1 MEGRRT
7 NDWPNA
13 PLLKKSSHNDIRS
26 CRAMNRAFPPWNGPL
41 GGGARSSTRLQE
53 TQPDAL
59 SGWSDDQVE
68 AELSSLQCGES
79 KQPVTEAL
87 LVAMQDPFRR
97 DSES

>member
-1 MEGRRT
+1 
-7 NDWPNA
+7 
-13 PLLKKSSHNDIRS
+13 
-26 CRAMNRAFPPWNGPL
+26 MNRAFPSWNGPL
-41 GGGARSSTRLQE
+41 GGRTVFTQLQE

-87 LVAMQDPFRR
+87 LVAMQDPFRG
-97 DSES
+97 DSGS